1 MSLDD
6 STSIRLAEDSIEF
19 QCRYARTVS
28 AESEISVSDFQQP
41 LAGVGTLDYNM
52 DVQAGT
58 LGGTTN
64 VSISANHNFDGI
76 TPT

>member
-6 STSIRLAEDSIEF
+6 STSIKFAEDSIEF

-28 AESEISVSDFQQP
+28 AESDITVSDFEQP
-41 LAGVGTLDYNM
+41 LAGVGTLDYTM

-58 LGGTTN
+58 LGGTTK
-64 VSISANHNFDGI
+64 VSITANHNFDGI